1 LARTSLRWAEPCTAP
16 AVTDISNM
24 SLRAFHL
31 LFITLS
37 VILTAFFAAWAAG
50 QYSAVHDV
58 SYVIAAVGSLA
69 AGLGLVLY
77 GARFQRKTRNL

>member
-1 LARTSLRWAEPCTAP
+1 MGLCTRL
-16 AVTDISNM
+16 VIDM

-50 QYSAVHDV
+50 QYSSARDASYAV
-58 SYVIAAVGSLA
+58 AAVGSLA
-69 AGLGLVLY
+69 AGFGLVLY
-77 GARFQRKTRNL
+77 GARFQRKTRHL

>member
-1 LARTSLRWAEPCTAP
+1 
-16 AVTDISNM
+16 M

-50 QYSAVHDV
+50 QYSAVHNA
-58 SYVIAAVGSLA
+58 SYILVAAASLA
-69 AGLGLVLY
+69 AGFGLVLY